1 MLLKMKVDR
10 YEQEKLTQLDVV
22 NHSSVLFFSK
32 DKANTMGKKLRPE
45 LGTLYLS
52 SEVKDCIRFLEKIDP
67 DSGSDSHVDLVIVEY
82 DSTAVRLIDHI
93 NKSVTRSITSILA
106 NEPNPLKYSIIPT
119 IALMNAEVNEHEAT
133 EHLKAV
139 GGVTKVLKSP
149 YSTSDLMNI
158 IMEILSIRK
167 KVDDAFR
174 NASKNKVISSKYP
187 HLPIFDNPQDFVNT
201 TVKKKTQQI
210 SRDEGNGMSVVGG
223 VSRTSMKRYEQE
235 VKEFDEDTHC
245 SSLLPQ
251 FMKDIRK
258 ENPDLLSPF
267 QKNKQQME
275 QQSQDFEIG
284 ERQPFLLS
292 SRSYSNPHPDIANIH
307 VDTAD
312 LIMVDDDEITTDS
325 FDQSENKSVQSNSRA
340 ARSRSSS
347 IRNPVIEATSTDPAV
362 ISTLRYDDSLDNMS
376 AASLLKRT
384 IAYRE
389 SGTTVVQEDQQE
401 GGPKSNQK
409 VHELLDP
416 KSRPYWKAACKFF
429 VCVCFYSMSSHR
441 AIHPTIVSKK
451 GVSRLNNYSIHP
463 FIQRP
468 RPVIQRPKTVGG
480 MDKKYADAYWNKI
493 HPSKKF
499 NSHNSNNNSN
509 NKLPD
514 INKLLGAHAGEALCY
529 MPCI

>member
-210 SRDEGNGMSVVGG
+210 SRDEGNGMSVAGG

-258 ENPDLLSPF
+258 ENPDFLSPF
-267 QKNKQQME
+267 LKNKQQME
-275 QQSQDFEIG
+275 QQSQDAEIG
-284 ERQPFLLS
+284 ERQPFLRS
-292 SRSYSNPHPDIANIH
+292 SGSYSFPQPDIANIH

-312 LIMVDDDEITTDS
+312 LVMVDDDEITTDS
-325 FDQSENKSVQSNSRA
+325 FDQSNTFKEDAA

-384 IAYRE
+384 LAYRE
-389 SGTTVVQEDQQE
+389 SGTTTIGQEDQQE

-441 AIHPTIVSKK
+441 ISSRYPPYHSIQERSVEVEQLQHISLHPETPSSHSASEDSGWDGQEVC
-451 GVSRLNNYSIHP
+451 GCLLEQDP
-463 FIQRP
+463 PLEEIQL
-468 RPVIQRPKTVGG
+468 
-480 MDKKYADAYWNKI
+480 A
-493 HPSKKF
+493 
-499 NSHNSNNNSN
+499 
-509 NKLPD
+509 
-514 INKLLGAHAGEALCY
+514 
-529 MPCI
+529 

>member
-1 MLLKMKVDR
+1 MKKVDR
-10 YEQEKLTQLDVV
+10 YELEKLTQLDVV

-119 IALMNAEVNEHEAT
+119 IALMNVEVNEHEAT

-210 SRDEGNGMSVVGG
+210 SRDEGNGMSIAGG

-235 VKEFDEDTHC
+235 VKEFDEGTHC

-251 FMKDIRK
+251 FVKDIRK

-267 QKNKQQME
+267 LKNKQQME
-275 QQSQDFEIG
+275 QQSQDTEHE
-284 ERQPFLLS
+284 ERLPFLPS
-292 SRSYSNPHPDIANIH
+292 SGSDYNPQPDIVNIH

-312 LIMVDDDEITTDS
+312 LVVVDDDEITSDS
-325 FDQSENKSVQSNSRA
+325 LDQSEDKSIQSNTSIPKENVAPRG
-340 ARSRSSS
+340 RSSS
-347 IRNPVIEATSTDPAV
+347 IHNPVIEATSTDPAV

-376 AASLLKRT
+376 TASLLKRT
-384 IAYRE
+384 LAYRE
-389 SGTTVVQEDQQE
+389 SGTTVGQEDQQE
-401 GGPKSNQK
+401 GGHKSNQK

-429 VCVCFYSMSSHR
+429 V
-441 AIHPTIVSKK
+441 
-451 GVSRLNNYSIHP
+451 
-463 FIQRP
+463 
-468 RPVIQRPKTVGG
+468 
-480 MDKKYADAYWNKI
+480 
-493 HPSKKF
+493 
-499 NSHNSNNNSN
+499 
-509 NKLPD
+509 
-514 INKLLGAHAGEALCY
+514 
-529 MPCI
+529 

>member
-1 MLLKMKVDR
+1 MKMKVDR
-10 YEQEKLTQLDVV
+10 YELEKLKQLDVV

-32 DKANTMGKKLRPE
+32 DKANTVGKKLRPE

-67 DSGSDSHVDLVIVEY
+67 DSSSDYHVDLVIVEY

-201 TVKKKTQQI
+201 TTVKKKTQQI
-210 SRDEGNGMSVVGG
+210 ISRDETGNNGMSTAGG
-223 VSRTSMKRYEQE
+223 VSRTSNQYMKRYEQD
-235 VKEFDEDTHC
+235 VKEFDEGTHC
-245 SSLLPQ
+245 SSVLPQ
-251 FMKDIRK
+251 FIKDIRK

-267 QKNKQQME
+267 LKNEQQME
-275 QQSQDFEIG
+275 RQQQQQSRDAENGGI
-284 ERQPFLLS
+284 QPFLLS
-292 SRSYSNPHPDIANIH
+292 SSSENNPQPDIANIH

-312 LIMVDDDEITTDS
+312 VFVVEDDDDDDEITS
-325 FDQSENKSVQSNSRA
+325 VSLDQTQDKSVQSNSSTPKEGNALRG
-340 ARSRSSS
+340 RSSS
-347 IRNPVIEATSTDPAV
+347 IHNPVIEATSTDPAV
-362 ISTLRYDDSLDNMS
+362 ISTLRYDDSLDNTS
-376 AASLLKRT
+376 TASLLKRT
-384 IAYRE
+384 LDYRE
-389 SGTTVVQEDQQE
+389 SGTTAGQEDQQNT
-401 GGPKSNQK
+401 GPKSNQK

-429 VCVCFYSMSSHR
+429 VSVCVYVYAV
-441 AIHPTIVSKK
+441 AI
-451 GVSRLNNYSIHP
+451 
-463 FIQRP
+463 
-468 RPVIQRPKTVGG
+468 
-480 MDKKYADAYWNKI
+480 
-493 HPSKKF
+493 
-499 NSHNSNNNSN
+499 
-509 NKLPD
+509 
-514 INKLLGAHAGEALCY
+514 
-529 MPCI
+529 